1 MFNPQPQTFDY
12 PYTTVGEEPWDSE
25 WAEDWRKITAIF
37 ETIDQ
42 LEAQFKQLEV
52 SVLRELSQKKLI
64 IDLKKYA
71 YSLSKIIEQKY
82 TR

>member
-1 MFNPQPQTFDY
+1 MFNPQPQNYVF
-12 PYTTVGEEPWDSE
+12 PYTTIGDEPWDSE

-37 ETIDQ
+37 ETIDK
-42 LEAQFKQLEV
+42 LEAQFKALDV

-71 YSLSKIIEQKY
+71 YSLSKVIEHKY
-82 TR
+82 A

>member
-1 MFNPQPQTFDY
+1 MFDPQPQSYVY
-12 PYTTVGEEPWDSE
+12 PYTTVANEPWDSE

-37 ETIDQ
+37 ETIDI
-42 LEAQFKQLEV
+42 LEAQFNELDV

-71 YSLSKIIEQKY
+71 YSLSKLIETKY
-82 TR
+82 T